1 MTAFTIFIDLFLF
14 TMMIVIFIQWDF
26 FITSFKVLT
35 YQSLAALLLVS
46 APLFDKMLSDHILQA
61 KE

>member
-1 MTAFTIFIDLFLF
+1 MTAFTILIDLFLF
-14 TMMIVIFIQWDF
+14 TMMIVIFR
-26 FITSFKVLT
+26 TMVLT
-35 YQSLAALLLVS
+35 YESLAALLLIS